1 MRFEL
6 EGNYID
12 SEINKLIDGE
22 VCREYLKTWRQTQH
36 DVKVKVERLV
46 QTKRESDSSEDEEEF
61 EDTARLLD
69 YDSPIVSEY
78 QIPYELKVF
87 PLYANGTTFQFNAMD
102 TEEDE
107 LETYVKTDD
116 KRKRAEMLQFC

>member
-1 MRFEL
+1 VRFEL

-87 PLYANGTTFQFNAMD
+87 PLHANGTTFQFNAMD

-107 LETYVKTDD
+107 LETYVKTDE